1 MKRISVFFI
10 ACFALIAST
19 FVAPQQAKATHLMG
33 VDLVYQC
40 LNNCTIRVL
49 LRAYR
54 DCTGSN
60 FIGTNVNFVA
70 QTPGCGQP
78 QALGGW
84 SAQVTTEVTPV
95 CPGAP
100 TRCTNPG
107 AAINGVEE
115 FFWYRDYNICNV
127 PNCIFTITWTE
138 CCRNPTIT
146 SLNNPGGQQIATN
159 ATTLNTNI
167 TPCNSSPQFS
177 NPPVPYICQG
187 QPYTFNQGAFDP
199 EGDSLSYSL
208 GPCYNTLPNTLVT
221 YAAGFSQN
229 APLGSSWNVSINPTT
244 GDITV
249 VPQPGNILTAVLCVY
264 VGEWRNGVLS
274 TRSFAIDRKS
284 VV

>member
-167 TPCNSSPQFS
+167 TPCNSSP
-177 NPPVPYICQG
+177 
-187 QPYTFNQGAFDP
+187 
-199 EGDSLSYSL
+199 
-208 GPCYNTLPNTLVT
+208 
-221 YAAGFSQN
+221 
-229 APLGSSWNVSINPTT
+229 
-244 GDITV
+244 
-249 VPQPGNILTAVLCVY
+249 
-264 VGEWRNGVLS
+264 
-274 TRSFAIDRKS
+274 DRKS